1 MMSHDE
7 NEGLELTANEVR
19 GQLAQLENERA
30 LAVTSGLADVEAYM
44 AELDEEIELWRR
56 LYVAAA
62 VTEIATLRGEL
73 FGPQLG

>member
-1 MMSHDE
+1 MSHDE
-7 NEGLELTANEVR
+7 NEELELTAIEVR

-30 LAVTSGLADVEAYM
+30 LAVTSGLADVETYM

>member
-1 MMSHDE
+1 MSHDE
-7 NEGLELTANEVR
+7 NEELELTAIEVR

-30 LAVTSGLADVEAYM
+30 LTVTSGLADVETYM